1 MVDPKLTTFLTLVEE
16 KTTVRCAEALH
27 LSQPAVT
34 QHIRS
39 LEAEYGVKL
48 FAKEGRRL
56 TLTEAGARFYRLAR
70 RLPAME
76 AQLRAALAQGEAAP
90 LHFGVTRSIGEGLMP
105 RLAPAMLDALPKRS
119 LQMRLHNT
127 RTLLEE
133 LDKGEIEFALIEGN
147 ASHRRYCCRP
157 FYTARFSALGAAEG
171 RWAGCK
177 TLASLCSAPLLV
189 RETGSGSREILES
202 ALAARG
208 LAAEDFAGCHVFESV
223 PVLLELAAADKGVT
237 FAYEVAAAPLL
248 AGGRLARLAEK
259 DFSLTR
265 PFTFVTLPDSPFA
278 RQEQYLFEHIR
289 DLCARLRAVFSETG
303 KAGEGTAFFA
313 PDERPGFSTRA
324 GRNVGK
330 CRPFNRGRAKAE

>member
-1 MVDPKLTTFLTLVEE
+1 MLDPKLTTFLTLVEE

-34 QHIRS
+34 QHIRA

-76 AQLRAALAQGEAAP
+76 AQLRAAL
-90 LHFGVTRSIGEGLMP
+90 TEGQ
-105 RLAPAMLDALPKRS
+105 A
-119 LQMRLHNT
+119 
-127 RTLLEE
+127 
-133 LDKGEIEFALIEGN
+133 
-147 ASHRRYCCRP
+147 
-157 FYTARFSALGAAEG
+157 
-171 RWAGCK
+171 
-177 TLASLCSAPLLV
+177 APLLV
-189 RETGSGSREILES
+189 REAGSGSREILES

-208 LAAEDFAGCHVFESV
+208 LSAEDFAACHVFESV
-223 PVLLELAAADKGVT
+223 PVLLELAAADRGVT

-248 AGGRLARLAEK
+248 ESGRLVRLAEG
-259 DFSLTR
+259 DFSITR

-289 DLCARLRAVFSETG
+289 DLCARL
-303 KAGEGTAFFA
+303 
-313 PDERPGFSTRA
+313 
-324 GRNVGK
+324 
-330 CRPFNRGRAKAE
+330 

>member
-1 MVDPKLTTFLTLVEE
+1 MVDPKLTPFLTLVEE

-34 QHIRS
+34 QHIRA

-76 AQLRAALAQGEAAP
+76 AQLRAALTEGQAAP

-105 RLAPAMLDALPKRS
+105 RLAPALLDALPARR
-119 LQMRLHNT
+119 LEMRLQNT

-157 FYTARFSALGAAEG
+157 FYTARFSALGRRRAAG
-171 RWAGCK
+171 RGAERWRRC
-177 TLASLCSAPLLV
+177 AP
-189 RETGSGSREILES
+189 RRCWCGR
-202 ALAARG
+202 R
-208 LAAEDFAGCHVFESV
+208 
-223 PVLLELAAADKGVT
+223 AAAAGR
-237 FAYEVAAAPLL
+237 YWRAPC
-248 AGGRLARLAEK
+248 
-259 DFSLTR
+259 R
-265 PFTFVTLPDSPFA
+265 PGALRRRTLPPVTCS
-278 RQEQYLFEHIR
+278 
-289 DLCARLRAVFSETG
+289 RACRCCWSWRRPTG
-303 KAGEGTAFFA
+303 G
-313 PDERPGFSTRA
+313 
-324 GRNVGK
+324 
-330 CRPFNRGRAKAE
+330 

>member
-56 TLTEAGARFYRLAR
+56 TLTEAGARFYRMAR

-76 AQLRAALAQGEAAP
+76 AQLRAALAEGESAP

-105 RLAPAMLDALPKRS
+105 RLAPALLEALPGRR
-119 LQMRLHNT
+119 LEMRLQNT

-157 FYTARFSALGAAEG
+157 FYSARFSALGAARG
-171 RWAGCK
+171 RWAGCQS
-177 TLASLCSAPLLV
+177 LAALCTAPLLA
-189 RETGSGSREILES
+189 REAGSGSREILES

-208 LAAEDFAGCHVFESV
+208 LSAEDFAACHVFESV
-223 PVLLELAAADKGVT
+223 PVLLELAALDKGVT

-248 AGGRLARLAEK
+248 ESGRLARLAAK

-265 PFTFVTLPDSPFA
+265 PFTFVTLPGSPFA

-289 DLCARLRAVFSETG
+289 DLCGRL
-303 KAGEGTAFFA
+303 
-313 PDERPGFSTRA
+313 
-324 GRNVGK
+324 
-330 CRPFNRGRAKAE
+330 